1 MKEWYA
7 LNTGYRLTF
16 HDKLKGNLGESP
28 YSQVIPLPTWVYGSP
43 YLFTDT
49 PNHRVVLSSDTDRI
63 AFWGSKNHVDCVS
76 FLSSRV
82 RQRSRVVPSMKHQ
95 ITTYDVETGR
105 ATTSGMYPSKRLL
118 GVLPL
123 CEVTYAILYMLHRD
137 SSDPEVMKQLAL
149 MRALHSP
156 GRRAYRKIESYSES
170 VVERLN
176 ALITSSNLMLQ
187 DPTTL

>member
-7 LNTGYRLTF
+7 LNPDHRLTF

-28 YSQVIPLPTWVYGSP
+28 YSQVIPLPTWVYTSP
-43 YLFTDT
+43 YLFAEA
-49 PNHRVVLSSDTDRI
+49 PGHRIVLSTDVDRI
-63 AFWGSKNHVDCVS
+63 AFWGTRNHVDCVS
-76 FLSSRV
+76 FSSSRIH
-82 RQRSRVVPSMKHQ
+82 QRARVVPSMRHQ

-105 ATTSGMYPSKRLL
+105 STTAGMYPSKRLL

-137 SSDPEVMKQLAL
+137 SGNVEAMKQLRL
-149 MRALHSP
+149 MRALHAP

-170 VVERLN
+170 IIENLN
-176 ALITSSNLMLQ
+176 ELIPSSSLMLQ
-187 DPTTL
+187 DPAML